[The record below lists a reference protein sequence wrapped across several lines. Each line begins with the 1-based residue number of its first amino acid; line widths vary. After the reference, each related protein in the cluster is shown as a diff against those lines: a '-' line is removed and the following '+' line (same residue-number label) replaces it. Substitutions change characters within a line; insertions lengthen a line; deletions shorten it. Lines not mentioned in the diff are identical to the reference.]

1 MQERKENLPGAYNPC
16 KSGMSRT
23 WKRQKQDKQLIKK
36 KTNTLENGPS
46 VQNGGD
52 IIEKQLQWRVRKT
65 KHTTH
70 SRDANGNSNGKCSS
84 SSESAK
90 IAPETEMDNNNRTPF
105 QYHER

>member
-1 MQERKENLPGAYNPC
+1 MQVRDVADVEK
-16 KSGMSRT
+16 T
-23 WKRQKQDKQLIKK
+23 KQDKQLIKK

-52 IIEKQLQWRVRKT
+52 IIEKQLQWRVRKD
-65 KHTTH
+65 KNTTH

-84 SSESAK
+84 SESVK